1 MRKLNLI
8 LILAMPVYANMR
20 APIIVKRGTSA
31 LRADHP
37 DKIQVLSE
45 NLEFVCPQAYTGGV
59 NFESFAAAACDA
71 RVTYRIRADATR
83 VLLTFVYS
91 GATPVTW
98 QVGDK
103 TFKSHGAPLTAQQKS
118 CPYCPQSLEKV
129 QAAMQEI
136 ELGRGE
142 NTLMISYQQALSFS
156 ESSHGY
162 FSSSQW
168 TQSFTYEL
176 WPIAEWN
183 QAPDFFAN
191 LTLSVATRDGFL
203 GMGEKDDVIRCYVD
217 EENNTT
223 NVELRSLKATDG
235 RRTMSAR
242 VVLKKAPQRLRCE
255 YAGE

>member
-8 LILAMPVYANMR
+8 LILALPAYANMR
-20 APIIVKRGTSA
+20 APIMVNRGTSA

-59 NFESFAAAACDA
+59 NFESFAATACDA
-71 RVTYRIRADATR
+71 RVTYRIRADAAR

-103 TFKSHGAPLTAQQKS
+103 TFKSDGAPLTAQQKS

-142 NTLMISYQQALSFS
+142 NTLVISYRQALSFS
-156 ESSHGY
+156 ESGHSY
-162 FSSSQW
+162 FSSGKW

-183 QAPDFFAN
+183 QAPNFFAN
-191 LTLSVATRDGFL
+191 LRLSIAARDGFL
-203 GMGEKDDVIRCYVD
+203 GIGYKDDTIKCYIEEDGKFSEVD
-217 EENNTT
+217 
-223 NVELRSLKATDG
+223 LSLSKPSAGMRSAT
-235 RRTMSAR
+235 AR
-242 VVLKKAPQRLRCE
+242 VALKRAPQRLRCE
-255 YAGE
+255 YAAE